1 MEDQVTRL
9 VDKAWERFQ
18 QTPQDRRFRKS
29 TGKPHIDKFTRNQF
43 HPL

>member
-18 QTPQDRRFRKS
+18 QTPQDRRFRKFN
-29 TGKPHIDKFTRNQF
+29 TKKF
-43 HPL
+43 HAKSVLHLA